1 MEKMPQVTSDKLI
14 DPPPPHL
21 CLTKRD
27 FDVTSGAILLVQYSL
42 NSFN

>member
-1 MEKMPQVTSDKLI
+1 MEKMPQATSDKLI
-14 DPPPPHL
+14 DSPPPL

-27 FDVTSGAILLVQYSL
+27 FDITSRAVLLVQYSM